1 MESIAIFWV
10 VLIDR
15 YFLLVINQSIL
26 LCISVNF
33 LLDAKH
39 CIVNFTLLI
48 WISLNFFL
56 FFFSLNFFKECWT
69 LPGNLVVTLGLA

>member
-33 LLDAKH
+33 LLDAIH
-39 CIVNFTLLI
+39 CEFYIVLLD
-48 WISLNFFL
+48 FL
-56 FFFSLNFFKECWT
+56 LF
-69 LPGNLVVTLGLA
+69 P

>member
-26 LCISVNF
+26 CISVNF
-33 LLDAKH
+33 LLDSKH
-39 CIVNFTLLI
+39 RILNFTLLI
-48 WISLNFFL
+48 WI
-56 FFFSLNFFKECWT
+56 SLNFFKECWT
-69 LPGNLVVTLGLA
+69 LPGNLVVTPGLA